1 MVVAG
6 IALVIQLHSGL
17 FAQLFL
23 EPVFPII
30 LLGWLALAPL
40 VAGFILGR
48 RALVVTTTID
58 VLLVFSLWGLMERE
72 QLKVGAFE
80 EPYLSFLS
88 IISLL
93 VFVSAVALLYER
105 GRGEAAIRT
114 RTVLE
119 ELRSNNREL
128 AQARDSAEEGN
139 RAKTEFLARMSHEIR
154 TPMSGVL
161 GMNELLLQSDLQEE
175 QLEYA
180 RLIRSSAKSLLSII
194 DDVLDFS
201 KLGAGELRL
210 ATCDFDPRAPT
221 EQAISLLA
229 ASAHRRGLEFSCF
242 VDPEVPRRIK
252 GAPDRVHQV
261 LVNFVSNAI
270 KYTEEGKVRVLVR
283 LEELR
288 PGQQEV
294 RFEVHDTGSGFSFAA
309 RTKLFEPFFQIDS
322 STTRR
327 QTGTGLGLA
336 ICRELVGKM
345 KGRIGVESEEGGGS
359 TFWFSVPAA
368 DPVRRNDLDLEWEE
382 RLAGRRMLWL
392 GADPESARIARAYL
406 ESWDAELTQASGID
420 ALPQGAELSDF
431 DVVLMDGPGPDR
443 EGQSADPT
451 ATPVILMV
459 PPTASVAKK
468 TAHRSVRLRKPLQER
483 ALLAAVCRA
492 LDLVAPVWLLAEE
505 STEFDVPTMTE
516 DSFSGGTIL
525 VVEDN
530 EVNRRLS
537 VEILQRKGYM
547 VDTASTGV
555 EALELAAART
565 YSLILMDCQMPELD
579 GYDAASAIRSFE
591 GEDERVPIVAITAHA
606 LGGERER
613 CLEAGMDDFLPKPYF
628 PDQLLEMV
636 SKWTSD

>member
-23 EPVFPII
+23 EPIFPVI

-58 VLLVFSLWGLMERE
+58 VLLVCFLWGMMGSG
-72 QLKVGAFE
+72 QLKVGAFQD
-80 EPYLSFLS
+80 PHLSFLS

-114 RTVLE
+114 QTVLE

-180 RLIRSSAKSLLSII
+180 RLIRTSAKSLLSII

-229 ASAHRRGLEFSCF
+229 ASAHRNGLKFTCF
-242 VDPEVPRRIK
+242 IEPDVPRRIK
-252 GAPDRVHQV
+252 GAPERVHQV
-261 LVNFVSNAI
+261 LVNFISNAI
-270 KYTEEGKVRVLVR
+270 KYTDEGQVRVLVR

-288 PGQQEV
+288 PGEQQV

-309 RTKLFEPFFQIDS
+309 RTQLFEPFFQIDS

-345 KGRIGVESEEGGGS
+345 KGRIGVESEEDGGS

-368 DPVRRNDLDLEWEE
+368 DPVRRNDLDLDWVE
-382 RLAGRRMLWL
+382 RLSGRRLLWL
-392 GADPESARIARAYL
+392 GEDPESAQIARAYL
-406 ESWDAELTQASGID
+406 ESWDAQLIQASGID
-420 ALPQGAELSDF
+420 ALPDGLALGDF
-431 DVVLMDGPGPDR
+431 DAVLMDGD
-443 EGQSADPT
+443 EGRSGGMLTVPA
-451 ATPVILMV
+451 ILMV
-459 PPTASVAKK
+459 PPTASVAKN
-468 TAHRSVRLRKPLQER
+468 TAHRGVRLRKPLQES
-483 ALLAAVCRA
+483 ALLAAVCRV
-492 LDLVAPVWLLAEE
+492 LDLVAPSWLLAEE
-505 STEFDVPTMTE
+505 STEFDVPTVTE

-591 GEDERVPIVAITAHA
+591 AEGQRVPIVAITAHA

-613 CLEAGMDDFLPKPYF
+613 CLDVGMDDFLAKPYF
-628 PDQLLEMV
+628 PDQLLQMV
-636 SKWTSD
+636 SKWAVD